1 MLQTMVQYSWG
12 RAVYEECLSSFK
24 RFELI
29 DGYTTKC
36 AVVDQGGGGH
46 GAMPPPIIRN
56 FFF

>member
-1 MLQTMVQYSWG
+1 MVQYSWG

-36 AVVDQGGGGH
+36 AVVDQGGGH
-46 GAMPPPIIRN
+46 GAMAPPN
-56 FFF
+56 HQKFFFLKYAF